1 MDLEHLI
8 HSKPHLPAQRSHA
21 TREHIAKPR
30 QTRQTSRDGSAVG
43 KQDLQ
48 HVSHAAARA
57 NPDRLIRGLPLH
69 TLEMGLQI
77 QGPVVGHGGPRCGA
91 PATET
96 QRPGTGPVLNQ
107 LRQLRWSR
115 GDQTGSPRISR
126 LRVEEN
132 GTV

>member
-21 TREHIAKPR
+21 TREHIATTR
-30 QTRQTSRDGSAVG
+30 QTRQTSRHGSAVG

-69 TLEMGLQI
+69 TLEMGLKI
-77 QGPVVGHGGPRCGA
+77 QGPVVSHSGTRCGA

-96 QRPGTGPVLNQ
+96 ERPGAAPVLNQ
-107 LRQLRWSR
+107 SRQLRWS
-115 GDQTGSPRISR
+115 GGEQTGSPRISR
-126 LRVEEN
+126 LRTEEN

>member
-1 MDLEHLI
+1 MGKQGLQHL
-8 HSKPHLPAQRSHA
+8 SHA
-21 TREHIAKPR
+21 GA
-30 QTRQTSRDGSAVG
+30 GS
-43 KQDLQ
+43 
-48 HVSHAAARA
+48 